1 MNNNTLNINF
11 SVALYDTLF
20 IFMNTLKE
28 ESQLY
33 EKSKSSQNVLGG
45 NNMSK
50 EMNFN
55 PSLYFIKNSTGE
67 LLLFKTAKQP
77 IFTEL

>member
-1 MNNNTLNINF
+1 
-11 SVALYDTLF
+11 
-20 IFMNTLKE
+20 
-28 ESQLY
+28 
-33 EKSKSSQNVLGG
+33 
-45 NNMSK
+45 MSK
-50 EMNFN
+50 EINFN

>member
-11 SVALYDTLF
+11 SVSLYDTLF
-20 IFMNTLKE
+20 IFMNTLQE
-28 ESQLY
+28 EGQLY
-33 EKSKSSQNVLGG
+33 EKSRSSPNEIRS
-45 NNMSK
+45 NMSK
-50 EMNFN
+50 EINFN

-77 IFTEL
+77 VFTEL